1 MIGISFVDSC
11 IPSQTWTFYVAK
23 DSLEFL
29 IFLPPWLC
37 HWSQEATAS
46 MDYGRVLLFVVEVH
60 ILGFVHAQWHST
72 KGARSSRIF
81 FLKKSQ
87 LTLIAHN
94 FLMSFLLVG
103 WGGVKV
109 KSLFFIY
116 ENTYIEK
123 IQEKANLHT
132 VKNMQIKVYNSYINI
147 IQCFSLMTQIQKLFT
162 YIITYCARTTM
173 TKIIIFWLSLS
184 FNSQSH
190 LFT

>member
-37 HWSQEATAS
+37 HWLQEATAS
-46 MDYGRVLLFVVEVH
+46 MGYGCVLLFVVEVH
-60 ILGFVHAQWHST
+60 ILGLVHAQWHST
-72 KGARSSRIF
+72 KGVRSSRIF
-81 FLKKSQ
+81 FKKKKSK
-87 LTLIAHN
+87 LILIAHN

-123 IQEKANLHT
+123 IQEKAILHT

-147 IQCFSLMTQIQKLFT
+147 IQCFFSHDTNPEILYFHYYLLCQNYHDKNYNLLAQ
-162 YIITYCARTTM
+162 
-173 TKIIIFWLSLS
+173 S
-184 FNSQSH
+184 F
-190 LFT
+190 L